1 MKRHIKRHIGWAAVL
16 ALGLAGGLGSAAMAQ
31 QGETGSAADAKTML
45 ERAVVAV
52 KADQAAALEK
62 FRKRE
67 GDFGYRDLYVFCN
80 GLDGKTVAHPN
91 PALASTDLN
100 TLKDSNGKEFG
111 KQMLHEAGEG
121 QISTV
126 DYVFPRLGGT
136 QPLAKESYFTKVG
149 TLICGVGFYK

>member
-16 ALGLAGGLGSAAMAQ
+16 ALGISSAAMA

-52 KADQAAALEK
+52 KADEAAALEK
-62 FRKRE
+62 FRTRE
-67 GDFGYRDLYVFCN
+67 GNFGYRDLYVFCN

-91 PALASTDLN
+91 PKMANTNLN

-111 KQMLHEAGEG
+111 KVMLSEAKDG

-126 DYVFPRLGGT
+126 DYVFPRLDGT

>member
-1 MKRHIKRHIGWAAVL
+1 MKRHIAWAAVL
-16 ALGLAGGLGSAAMAQ
+16 ALGVSGAAMAQ

-45 ERAVVAV
+45 ERAIVAV
-52 KADQAAALEK
+52 KADEAAALEK

-67 GDFGYRDLYVFCN
+67 GGFGYRDLYVFCN
-80 GLDGKTVAHPN
+80 GTDGKTVAHPN
-91 PALASTDLN
+91 PAMAGTDLN

-111 KQMLHEAGEG
+111 KQMLREAKEG

-136 QPLAKESYFTKVG
+136 QPLPKESYFTKVG

>member
-1 MKRHIKRHIGWAAVL
+1 MKRHIGWATTVL

-45 ERAVVAV
+45 ERAIVAV
-52 KADQAAALEK
+52 KADEAAALEK

-67 GDFGYRDLYVFCN
+67 DGFGYRDLYVFCN

-91 PALASTDLN
+91 PAMAGTDLN

-111 KQMLHEAGEG
+111 KVMLSEAGEG

-149 TLICGVGFYK
+149 TLICGVGFHK